1 VPGVR
6 LLEGVGGVLVLES
19 LLNEE
24 DLSIGK
30 AEMRSVHGSF
40 SRRVFVSYIMDSEM
54 IQKSTIITM

>member
-1 VPGVR
+1 
-6 LLEGVGGVLVLES
+6 VLES